1 MLVKFWG
8 INQGGGDGDG
18 SVNYLLNERVKQGT
32 AKVLKGDANLTKSL
46 LLSLTQKHK
55 ACVGCLSFEEPNID
69 ESLKYEL
76 MESFENALLTESMQ
90 NCYNILWVE
99 HTDKGRLELNFV
111 IPKIDLERQKAFNPY
126 YHKVDLKRIDTWQ
139 NVVNLKYTFTNPK
152 DLEKQQI
159 SNYHNTKTPQGKA
172 IFKNYKEL
180 DNYLYNA
187 VTQGLLNS
195 RAEIIELLQ
204 ASNYEITRQGKDYIS
219 VKLPNQQKAKRLK
232 GIIYDERFTEQRLI
246 EQELREYSQNKDT
259 SRERDT
265 REIST
270 APNTTPRATQSL
282 IQELRDLEQ
291 QLHRHI
297 EHKQRYYEKLH
308 QSTSKDPRE
317 PKEQLLRA
325 RDNQQEIQGN
335 YTRGFTRDKE
345 TNSQK
350 FNREPSQEILDT
362 NSNFYRGSSNHGII
376 DIALL
381 QYYNATNQRPIR
393 AFIQNEKI
401 KTENRE
407 NRTREQGARERE
419 QSFQGILPTA
429 QEREL
434 RESNVE
440 RTLKQATER
449 FNQRSRELTERER
462 DFAQRKEQR
471 NREFRERQKRAID
484 QARESYSRISK
495 TKQRLLEIRGRNLEL
510 ERELRNAIPN
520 AQHTISQISSFRESR
535 ESRIKASDTNLR
547 TERNHAQKR
556 FTEHVRADFTTRITE
571 RSNQRARDFT
581 SSIQRI
587 ENTIRYFRNN
597 AQARVRTILHNLY
610 ARTRDAINTI
620 KDIYRNAKERIR
632 DFFQRADE
640 RLSKRMEQETRELH
654 AKTTQLDRKIR
665 EHNQKIENERS
676 YSRGYGR

>member
-18 SVNYLLNERVKQGT
+18 SVNYLLNERVEQGT

-55 ACVGCLSFEEPNID
+55 ACVGCLSFEESNID

-90 NCYNILWVE
+90 NRYNILWVE

-187 VTQGLLNS
+187 VIQGLLNS

-204 ASNYEITRQGKDYIS
+204 ASNYEITRQCKDYIS

-265 REIST
+265 REIPT

-282 IQELRDLEQ
+282 IQEIRDLEQ

-297 EHKQRYYEKLH
+297 EYKQRYYKKLH

-317 PKEQLLRA
+317 PKEQLPRVRDSQQRTQQDYANETTRA
-325 RDNQQEIQGN
+325 R
-335 YTRGFTRDKE
+335 E
-345 TNSQK
+345 TNPQ
-350 FNREPSQEILDT
+350 EPSQEILT
-362 NSNFYRGSSNHGII
+362 NAINFHHGISHHGGNISRGILSNHSTQQG
-376 DIALL
+376 
-381 QYYNATNQRPIR
+381 QGIR
-393 AFIQNEKI
+393 AFTERSLSV
-401 KTENRE
+401 KTRNRP
-407 NRTREQGARERE
+407 TKQC
-419 QSFQGILPTA
+419 QSAKILPTNA
-429 QEREL
+429 DQEIR
-434 RESNVE
+434 RKNAE
-440 RTLKQATER
+440 RILKQATER

-462 DFAQRKEQR
+462 ELTQRKEQR
-471 NREFRERQKRAID
+471 NREFRERQKRVIN
-484 QARESYSRISK
+484 QTRESYSRISK

-520 AQHTISQISSFRESR
+520 AQHIISQISSFRESR
-535 ESRIKASDTNLR
+535 ESRIKASDANLR
-547 TERNHAQKR
+547 TERNLAQKR
-556 FTEHVRADFTTRITE
+556 FTDNVRTDFTTRITE
-571 RSNQRARDFT
+571 HSNQRARNFT

-587 ENTIRYFRNN
+587 ENTIRDFRNN
-597 AQARVRTILHNLY
+597 AQARVRTILHNLS

-640 RLSKRMEQETRELH
+640 RLSKRMEQETRDLH

-665 EHNQKIENERS
+665 EHNQKIDNERN
-676 YSRGYGR
+676 YSRGYGRYKD

>member
-69 ESLKYEL
+69 ENLKHEL
-76 MESFENALLTESMQ
+76 MESFEYVLLTESMQ
-90 NCYNILWVE
+90 NRYNILWVE

-111 IPKIDLERQKAFNPY
+111 IPRIDLITQKAFTPY
-126 YHKVDLKRIDTWQ
+126 YHSADITRIDIWKDYT
-139 NVVNLKYTFTNPK
+139 NLKHNFTNPK

-180 DNYLYNA
+180 DNYFYNA

-270 APNTTPRATQSL
+270 APNTTPRDTQSL

-297 EHKQRYYEKLH
+297 EYKQRYYEKLH

-317 PKEQLLRA
+317 PKEQLP
-325 RDNQQEIQGN
+325 RDRESQQRTQQD
-335 YTRGFTRDKE
+335 YTSEVDRFRE
-345 TNSQK
+345 TMLPK
-350 FNREPSQEILDT
+350 PSQEILT
-362 NSNFYRGSSNHGII
+362 NAPNFHHGSSHHGGNISRGI
-376 DIALL
+376 LSHYST
-381 QYYNATNQRPIR
+381 QQGQGIR
-393 AFIQNEKI
+393 AFTERSLSV
-401 KTENRE
+401 KTRNRPTKQ
-407 NRTREQGARERE
+407 R
-419 QSFQGILPTA
+419 QSAKILPTNA
-429 QEREL
+429 DQEIR
-434 RESNVE
+434 RKHAE
-440 RTLKQATER
+440 RMLKYATEC
-449 FNQRSRELTERER
+449 FNQRSRELAERER
-462 DFAQRKEQR
+462 DLTQRKEQR

-495 TKQRLLEIRGRNLEL
+495 TKQRLQELRDRNLEL

-520 AQHTISQISSFRESR
+520 AQHIISQISSFRESR
-535 ESRIKASDTNLR
+535 ESRIKASDANLR
-547 TERNHAQKR
+547 TERNLAQKR
-556 FTEHVRADFTTRITE
+556 FTEQVRTDFTTRITE

-587 ENTIRYFRNN
+587 ENTIREFRNN
-597 AQARVRTILHNLY
+597 DQTRARTILHNLY
-610 ARTRDAINTI
+610 ARTRDAINAI
-620 KDIYRNAKERIR
+620 KNIYRNAKERIR

-640 RLSKRMEQETRELH
+640 RFSKRMEQETRELH
-654 AKTTQLDRKIR
+654 TKTIQLDRKIR
-665 EHNQKIENERS
+665 EHNQKIDNERN
-676 YSRGYGR
+676 YGSKHLR

>member
-8 INQGGGDGDG
+8 TNQGGGDGDG
-18 SVNYLLNERVKQGT
+18 SVNYLLNERVEQGT

-90 NCYNILWVE
+90 NRYNILWVE
-99 HTDKGRLELNFV
+99 HTDKRRLELNFV

-139 NVVNLKYTFTNPK
+139 NIVNLKHAFTNPK

-159 SNYHNTKTPQGKA
+159 SNYHNTKTPQGKT
-172 IFKNYKEL
+172 IFENYKEL

-204 ASNYEITRQGKDYIS
+204 SSNYEITRQGKDYIS
-219 VKLPNQQKAKRLK
+219 VKLPNEPKAKRLK

-265 REIST
+265 REIPT
-270 APNTTPRATQSL
+270 APNTTPRATQSF

-297 EHKQRYYEKLH
+297 EYKQRYYEKLH
-308 QSTSKDPRE
+308 QSHSKDPRK
-317 PKEQLLRA
+317 PKEQLPRV
-325 RDNQQEIQGN
+325 RDNQQSTQQD
-335 YTRGFTRDKE
+335 YTNEVNRARE
-345 TNSQK
+345 TNPQ
-350 FNREPSQEILDT
+350 EPSQENLTNAPNFHYGANHHGGNISGDIL
-362 NSNFYRGSSNHGII
+362 SNHSTQQG
-376 DIALL
+376 
-381 QYYNATNQRPIR
+381 QGIR
-393 AFIQNEKI
+393 AFTERSLSVKTRNRPTKQRQS
-401 KTENRE
+401 TENLQPNADQEIRE
-407 NRTREQGARERE
+407 KHAER
-419 QSFQGILPTA
+419 I
-429 QEREL
+429 
-434 RESNVE
+434 
-440 RTLKQATER
+440 LKQATER

-462 DFAQRKEQR
+462 ELTTSKEQR
-471 NREFRERQKRAID
+471 DSEFRERQKRAIN

-495 TKQRLLEIRGRNLEL
+495 AKQGLREFRDRNLKL
-510 ERELRNAIPN
+510 ERELRNATSN
-520 AQHTISQISSFRESR
+520 TQRTTKEISILRNDR

-547 TERNHAQKR
+547 TGRNLAQKR
-556 FTEHVRADFTTRITE
+556 FTEHVQSDFTTRITE
-571 RSNQRARDFT
+571 RSNQRTRDFT

-587 ENTIRYFRNN
+587 ENTIREFRNN
-597 AQARVRTILHNLY
+597 AQERARTILHNLY
-610 ARTRDAINTI
+610 TRTRDAINAI

-654 AKTTQLDRKIR
+654 ARTQGLDQEIRK
-665 EHNQKIENERS
+665 HNQKINDERS
-676 YSRGYGR
+676 YGRGYGR

>member
-1 MLVKFWG
+1 
-8 INQGGGDGDG
+8 
-18 SVNYLLNERVKQGT
+18 
-32 AKVLKGDANLTKSL
+32 
-46 LLSLTQKHK
+46 
-55 ACVGCLSFEEPNID
+55 GCLSFEESNID

-76 MESFENALLTESMQ
+76 MESFENVLLTESMQ
-90 NCYNILWVE
+90 NRYNILWVE

-152 DLEKQQI
+152 DLKKQQI

-282 IQELRDLEQ
+282 IQKLRDLEQ

-297 EHKQRYYEKLH
+297 EHKQRYYERLH
-308 QSTSKDPRE
+308 QDDPSNPRDF
-317 PKEQLLRA
+317 KEQPPGA
-325 RDNQQEIQGN
+325 RESQQRTQQD
-335 YTRGFTRDKE
+335 YTSEVDRFRE
-345 TNSQK
+345 TMLPKSSQK
-350 FNREPSQEILDT
+350 ILTDALKFPYGVSR
-362 NSNFYRGSSNHGII
+362 NGSNINGGILPYHS
-376 DIALL
+376 AL
-381 QYYNATNQRPIR
+381 QKQGIR
-393 AFIQNEKI
+393 AF
-401 KTENRE
+401 TERKFATQTAD
-407 NRTREQGARERE
+407 RPTRQR
-419 QSFQGILPTA
+419 QSAKILPINTD
-429 QEREL
+429 QEI
-434 RESNVE
+434 RESNAE
-440 RTLKQATER
+440 RILKQATER
-449 FNQRSRELTERER
+449 FNQRNRELAERER
-462 DFAQRKEQR
+462 KLTASKEQQDS
-471 NREFRERQKRAID
+471 EFRERQKRVIN
-484 QARESYSRISK
+484 QARESYRRISNA
-495 TKQRLLEIRGRNLEL
+495 KQELRELRDRNLEL
-510 ERELRNAIPN
+510 ERELRNATSN
-520 AQHTISQISSFRESR
+520 TQYATKEISILRNDR
-535 ESRIKASDTNLR
+535 ESRITASDTNLR
-547 TERNHAQKR
+547 TERNLAQKR
-556 FTEHVRADFTTRITE
+556 FTEHVRTDFTTRITE
-571 RSNQRARDFT
+571 HSNQRARDFT

-587 ENTIRYFRNN
+587 ENTIRDFRNN
-597 AQARVRTILHNLY
+597 TQARVRTILHNIY
-610 ARTRDAINTI
+610 TRTRDAINAI

-632 DFFQRADE
+632 NFFQRADE

-654 AKTTQLDRKIR
+654 TKTTQLDRKIR
-665 EHNQKIENERS
+665 EHNQKIENKRS
-676 YSRGYGR
+676 YSRR

>member
-18 SVNYLLNERVKQGT
+18 SVNYLLNERVEQGT

-55 ACVGCLSFEEPNID
+55 ACVGCLSFEESNIN

-90 NCYNILWVE
+90 NRYNILWVE

-111 IPKIDLERQKAFNPY
+111 IPRIDLITQKAFTPY
-126 YHKVDLKRIDTWQ
+126 YHSADITRIDIWKDYA
-139 NVVNLKYTFTNPK
+139 NLKHAFTNPK

-270 APNTTPRATQSL
+270 DPNTTPRATQSL

-297 EHKQRYYEKLH
+297 EHKQRYYERLH
-308 QSTSKDPRE
+308 QADPSNPRK

-325 RDNQQEIQGN
+325 RENQQEIQGN

-350 FNREPSQEILDT
+350 FNREPSQENLTNAPNFHHGISHHGGNISGGIL
-362 NSNFYRGSSNHGII
+362 SNHSTKQG
-376 DIALL
+376 
-381 QYYNATNQRPIR
+381 QGIR
-393 AFIQNEKI
+393 AFTERSFSVKTRNRPTKQRQS
-401 KTENRE
+401 TENLQPNTDQEIRE
-407 NRTREQGARERE
+407 KHAERM
-419 QSFQGILPTA
+419 
-429 QEREL
+429 
-434 RESNVE
+434 
-440 RTLKQATER
+440 LKYATEC

-471 NREFRERQKRAID
+471 NREFRERQKRVID

-495 TKQRLLEIRGRNLEL
+495 TKQRLLEIRGRNIEL

-535 ESRIKASDTNLR
+535 ESRIESINANLR
-547 TERNHAQKR
+547 TERNLAQKR
-556 FTEHVRADFTTRITE
+556 FTDNVRTDFTTRITE
-571 RSNQRARDFT
+571 HSNQRARDFT

-587 ENTIRYFRNN
+587 ENTIRDFRNN

>member
-8 INQGGGDGDG
+8 IKQGGGDGDG
-18 SVNYLLNERVKQGT
+18 SVNYLLNERVEQGT
-32 AKVLKGDANLTKSL
+32 AKVLKGDSNLTKSL

-55 ACVGCLSFEEPNID
+55 ACVGCLSFEESNIN

-90 NCYNILWVE
+90 NRYNILWVE

-111 IPKIDLERQKAFNPY
+111 IPRIDLITQKAFTPY
-126 YHKVDLKRIDTWQ
+126 YHSADITRIDIWKDYI
-139 NVVNLKYTFTNPK
+139 NLKHVFTNPK
-152 DLEKQQI
+152 DLEKQHNMQC
-159 SNYHNTKTPQGKA
+159 HNTKTPQGKA

-232 GIIYDERFTEQRLI
+232 GFYYHETFRTIADIREQLSEARQRESQRERSNSHTTNDNHAEL
-246 EQELREYSQNKDT
+246 LRELENK
-259 SRERDT
+259 
-265 REIST
+265 
-270 APNTTPRATQSL
+270 
-282 IQELRDLEQ
+282 
-291 QLHRHI
+291 LHRHI
-297 EHKQRYYEKLH
+297 EYKQQYYKQLLEFN
-308 QSTSKDPRE
+308 SKEPRE
-317 PKEQLLRA
+317 PKEQLPRV
-325 RDNQQEIQGN
+325 RENQQEIQGN

-345 TNSQK
+345 TSSQQ
-350 FNREPSQEILDT
+350 FNREPSQENLNT
-362 NSNFYRGSSNHGII
+362 NPNFYRGSSNHGII
-376 DIALL
+376 DIDLS
-381 QYYNATNQRPIR
+381 QHYNTPNQRPIR

-407 NRTREQGARERE
+407 NRTREQGSRERE

-434 RESNVE
+434 RESNAE

-556 FTEHVRADFTTRITE
+556 FTEHVQSDFTTRITE
-571 RSNQRARDFT
+571 CSNQRARDFT
-581 SSIQRI
+581 SSMQRI
-587 ENTIRYFRNN
+587 ENTIRDFRNN
-597 AQARVRTILHNLY
+597 AQERARTILHNLY
-610 ARTRDAINTI
+610 ARTRDAINAI

-632 DFFQRADE
+632 NFFQRADE
-640 RLSKRMEQETRELH
+640 RLSRRMEQETRELH

-676 YSRGYGR
+676 YSRWYER

>member
-32 AKVLKGDANLTKSL
+32 ARVLKGDVNLTKSL

-90 NCYNILWVE
+90 NRYNILWVE

-111 IPKIDLERQKAFNPY
+111 IPKIDLEKQKTFNPY

-152 DLEKQQI
+152 DLEKQ
-159 SNYHNTKTPQGKA
+159 HNIQQHQTKNPQ
-172 IFKNYKEL
+172 NKEL
-180 DNYLYNA
+180 LATYEKLDKLIQDNLEK
-187 VTQGLLNS
+187 LFNS
-195 RAEIIELLQ
+195 RADIINFLKDNQCEV
-204 ASNYEITRQGKDYIS
+204 TRQGKDYIS
-219 VKLPNQQKAKRLK
+219 VKLPNEPKAKRLK
-232 GIIYDERFTEQRLI
+232 EFYYHETFRTIADIRNQLSEARQRESQRERSNSHTTNDNHAEL
-246 EQELREYSQNKDT
+246 LRELENK
-259 SRERDT
+259 
-265 REIST
+265 
-270 APNTTPRATQSL
+270 
-282 IQELRDLEQ
+282 
-291 QLHRHI
+291 LHRHI
-297 EHKQRYYEKLH
+297 EYKQRYYEKLH

-317 PKEQLLRA
+317 SKEQLLRV
-325 RDNQQEIQGN
+325 RENQQEIQGN

-350 FNREPSQEILDT
+350 FNREPSQEILNT

-376 DIALL
+376 DIALS

-401 KTENRE
+401 KTENRGI
-407 NRTREQGARERE
+407 RARE
-419 QSFQGILPTA
+419 QSIQGILPTA

-434 RESNVE
+434 RESNAE

-462 DFAQRKEQR
+462 KLTASKEQR
-471 NREFRERQKRAID
+471 DSKFRERQERVIN

-495 TKQRLLEIRGRNLEL
+495 TKQRLLEIRDRNLEL

-535 ESRIKASDTNLR
+535 ESRITARDTNLR

-556 FTEHVRADFTTRITE
+556 FTEHVRVDFTTRITE
-571 RSNQRARDFT
+571 RSNQRTRDFA

-587 ENTIRYFRNN
+587 ENTIRDFRNN

-654 AKTTQLDRKIR
+654 TKTTQLDRKIR
-665 EHNQKIENERS
+665 EHNQKIENERN

>member
-18 SVNYLLNERVKQGT
+18 SVNYLLNERVEQGT

-76 MESFENALLTESMQ
+76 MESFENALLTQEMQ
-90 NCYNILWVE
+90 GRYNILWVE

-232 GIIYDERFTEQRLI
+232 GFYYHETFRTIKDIREQLSEVRQRESQREYPNNQRDSDNHAEL
-246 EQELREYSQNKDT
+246 LRELENK
-259 SRERDT
+259 
-265 REIST
+265 
-270 APNTTPRATQSL
+270 
-282 IQELRDLEQ
+282 
-291 QLHRHI
+291 LHRHI
-297 EHKQRYYEKLH
+297 EYKQRYYEKLY
-308 QSTSKDPRE
+308 QSTSKDPRDL
-317 PKEQLLRA
+317 KEQPPKIRDSQQRTQQNHANETTRA
-325 RDNQQEIQGN
+325 R
-335 YTRGFTRDKE
+335 E
-345 TNSQK
+345 TNPQ
-350 FNREPSQEILDT
+350 EPSQEILT
-362 NSNFYRGSSNHGII
+362 NAPNFHHGISHHGGNISGGILSNHSTKQKQG
-376 DIALL
+376 
-381 QYYNATNQRPIR
+381 IR
-393 AFIQNEKI
+393 AFTERSFSVKTRNRPTKQRQS
-401 KTENRE
+401 TENLQPNTDQEIRGK
-407 NRTREQGARERE
+407 NAERM
-419 QSFQGILPTA
+419 
-429 QEREL
+429 
-434 RESNVE
+434 
-440 RTLKQATER
+440 LKYATEC
-449 FNQRSRELTERER
+449 FNQRSRELAERER
-462 DFAQRKEQR
+462 KLTASKEQR
-471 NREFRERQKRAID
+471 DSKFRERQKRVID

-495 TKQRLLEIRGRNLEL
+495 AKQELRELKDRNIKL
-510 ERELRNAIPN
+510 ERELRNATSN
-520 AQHTISQISSFRESR
+520 TQHATKEISILRNDR
-535 ESRIKASDTNLR
+535 ESRITASDTNLR

-556 FTEHVRADFTTRITE
+556 FTDNVRVDFTTRITE
-571 RSNQRARDFT
+571 CSNQRARDFT
-581 SSIQRI
+581 SSIQDTTD
-587 ENTIRYFRNN
+587 TIRELRNN
-597 AQARVRTILHNLY
+597 SQTRARTILHGIY
-610 ARTRDAINTI
+610 TRTRDTINAI
-620 KDIYRNAKERIR
+620 KDIYRDTNERIR
-632 DFFQRADE
+632 DFFQRTDE

-654 AKTTQLDRKIR
+654 TKTIQLDRKIR

-676 YSRGYGR
+676 YSRGYGL

>member
-69 ESLKYEL
+69 ENLKHEL
-76 MESFENALLTESMQ
+76 IESFENALLTESMQ
-90 NCYNILWVE
+90 NRYNILWVE

-219 VKLPNQQKAKRLK
+219 VKLPNEPKAKRLK
-232 GIIYDERFTEQRLI
+232 GIIYDERFTEQRLIEQELI

-270 APNTTPRATQSL
+270 ASNTTPRATQSL

-297 EHKQRYYEKLH
+297 KYKQRYYEKLH

-317 PKEQLLRA
+317 PKEQLPGA
-325 RDNQQEIQGN
+325 RESQQRIQQD
-335 YTRGFTRDKE
+335 YTSEVDRPRE
-345 TNSQK
+345 TNPQ
-350 FNREPSQEILDT
+350 EPSQEILT
-362 NSNFYRGSSNHGII
+362 
-376 DIALL
+376 
-381 QYYNATNQRPIR
+381 NATNFHHGISHHGGNISRGILSHHSTQQGQGIR
-393 AFIQNEKI
+393 AFTERSLSVKTRNRPTKQRQS
-401 KTENRE
+401 TEN
-407 NRTREQGARERE
+407 
-419 QSFQGILPTA
+419 
-429 QEREL
+429 L
-434 RESNVE
+434 RPNADQKISGKHAE

-449 FNQRSRELTERER
+449 FNQRNREL
-462 DFAQRKEQR
+462 A
-471 NREFRERQKRAID
+471 ERQKRAID

-510 ERELRNAIPN
+510 ERELRNTIPN

-535 ESRIKASDTNLR
+535 ESRIESINANLR
-547 TERNHAQKR
+547 TERNLAQKR
-556 FTEHVRADFTTRITE
+556 FTEQVRTDFTTRITE
-571 RSNQRARDFT
+571 RFNQRARDFT

-587 ENTIRYFRNN
+587 ENTIRDFRNN
-597 AQARVRTILHNLY
+597 AQARTRAILHNLY
-610 ARTRDAINTI
+610 ARTRDAINAI

-632 DFFQRADE
+632 DFFQRSDE

-654 AKTTQLDRKIR
+654 TKTTQLDRKIR
-665 EHNQKIENERS
+665 EHNQKIDDERS

>member
-8 INQGGGDGDG
+8 TNQGGDDGDG
-18 SVNYLLNERVKQGT
+18 SVNYLLNERVEQGT

-55 ACVGCLSFEEPNID
+55 ACVGCLSFEEPNIN

-90 NCYNILWVE
+90 NRYNILWVE

-152 DLEKQQI
+152 DLKKQQI

-259 SRERDT
+259 SRKRDT
-265 REIST
+265 REIPT

-282 IQELRDLEQ
+282 MQELRDLEQ

-297 EHKQRYYEKLH
+297 EYKQRYYKKLH

-317 PKEQLLRA
+317 PKEQLPGARESQQRTQQNHANKTTRA
-325 RDNQQEIQGN
+325 R
-335 YTRGFTRDKE
+335 E
-345 TNSQK
+345 TNPQK
-350 FNREPSQEILDT
+350 PNQKILT
-362 NSNFYRGSSNHGII
+362 NAPNFHHGSSHHGSNINGGI
-376 DIALL
+376 LPYHSAL
-381 QYYNATNQRPIR
+381 QKQGIRAFTERKFATQTANRPIR
-393 AFIQNEKI
+393 Q
-401 KTENRE
+401 R
-407 NRTREQGARERE
+407 
-419 QSFQGILPTA
+419 QSAKILPTNTD
-429 QEREL
+429 QEIR
-434 RESNVE
+434 RKNAE
-440 RTLKQATER
+440 RLLKQVAER

-462 DFAQRKEQR
+462 DFTQRKEQR

-495 TKQRLLEIRGRNLEL
+495 AKQGLRELKDRNLEL
-510 ERELRNAIPN
+510 ERELRNAIAN
-520 AQHTISQISSFRESR
+520 TQHIISQISSFRESR
-535 ESRIKASDTNLR
+535 ENRIKASDTNLR

-556 FTEHVRADFTTRITE
+556 FTEHVQSDFTTRITE

-587 ENTIRYFRNN
+587 ENTIRDFRNN
-597 AQARVRTILHNLY
+597 AQTRARTILHGIY
-610 ARTRDAINTI
+610 TRTRDTINAI

-632 DFFQRADE
+632 DFFQRANE
-640 RLSKRMEQETRELH
+640 RISKRMEQETRELH
-654 AKTTQLDRKIR
+654 TKTTQLDRKIR
-665 EHNQKIENERS
+665 EHNQKIENSRS
-676 YSRGYGR
+676 YGRGYGW

>member
-8 INQGGGDGDG
+8 TNQGGGDGDG

-55 ACVGCLSFEEPNID
+55 ACVGCLSFEESNID

-76 MESFENALLTESMQ
+76 MESFENALLTQEMQ
-90 NCYNILWVE
+90 GRYNILWVE

-111 IPKIDLERQKAFNPY
+111 IPKIELGRQKAFNPY

-152 DLEKQQI
+152 DLEKQHNIQH
-159 SNYHNTKTPQGKA
+159 HNTKIPHG
-172 IFKNYKEL
+172 KEL
-180 DNYLYNA
+180 LATYEKLDKLIQDNLGKLFY
-187 VTQGLLNS
+187 S
-195 RAEIIELLQ
+195 RDDIINFLKDNQCEV
-204 ASNYEITRQGKDYIS
+204 TRQGKDYIS
-219 VKLPNQQKAKRLK
+219 VKLPNEPKAKRLK
-232 GIIYDERFTEQRLI
+232 GFYYHETFRTITDIREQLSEVRQRESQREYPNSQRANNNHAEL
-246 EQELREYSQNKDT
+246 LRELENK
-259 SRERDT
+259 
-265 REIST
+265 
-270 APNTTPRATQSL
+270 
-282 IQELRDLEQ
+282 
-291 QLHRHI
+291 LHRHI
-297 EHKQRYYEKLH
+297 EYKQQYYKQLLEFN
-308 QSTSKDPRE
+308 SKEPRE
-317 PKEQLLRA
+317 PKEQLPRV
-325 RDNQQEIQGN
+325 RENQQEIQGN
-335 YTRGFTRDKE
+335 YTREFTRDKE
-345 TNSQK
+345 TSSQQ
-350 FNREPSQEILDT
+350 FNREPSQENLNT
-362 NSNFYRGSSNHGII
+362 NPNFYRGSSSHGII
-376 DIALL
+376 DIDSP
-381 QYYNATNQRPIR
+381 QHYNTPNQRPIR

-434 RESNVE
+434 RESNAE
-440 RTLKQATER
+440 RILKQATER
-449 FNQRSRELTERER
+449 FNQRNRELAERER
-462 DFAQRKEQR
+462 ELIASKEQQDS
-471 NREFRERQKRAID
+471 EFRERQERVIN

-495 TKQRLLEIRGRNLEL
+495 TKQRLLEIRGRDLEL

-520 AQHTISQISSFRESR
+520 AQHIISQISSFRESR
-535 ESRIKASDTNLR
+535 ESRIESINANLR
-547 TERNHAQKR
+547 TERNFAQKR
-556 FTEHVRADFTTRITE
+556 FTEHVRADFTARITE
-571 RSNQRARDFT
+571 HSNQRARDFT

-587 ENTIRYFRNN
+587 ENTIREFRNN

-610 ARTRDAINTI
+610 ARTRDAINAI
-620 KDIYRNAKERIR
+620 KNIYRNAKERIR

-640 RLSKRMEQETRELH
+640 RLSRRMEQETRDLH

-665 EHNQKIENERS
+665 EHNQKIENERN

>member
-8 INQGGGDGDG
+8 TNQGGGDGDG
-18 SVNYLLNERVKQGT
+18 SVNYLLNERVEQGT

-55 ACVGCLSFEEPNID
+55 ACVGCLSFEESNID

-76 MESFENALLTESMQ
+76 MESFENALLTQEMQ
-90 NCYNILWVE
+90 GRYNILWVE

-126 YHKVDLKRIDTWQ
+126 YHKVDLKRIDTWKDCI
-139 NVVNLKYTFTNPK
+139 NLKHNFTNPK

-297 EHKQRYYEKLH
+297 EYKQQYYKKLH
-308 QSTSKDPRE
+308 EFNSKDPRE
-317 PKEQLLRA
+317 PKEQLPRV
-325 RDNQQEIQGN
+325 RDSQQRTQQNHANET
-335 YTRGFTRDKE
+335 TRTRE
-345 TNSQK
+345 TNPQ
-350 FNREPSQEILDT
+350 EPSQEVLTNAPNFHHGISHHGGNISGGIL
-362 NSNFYRGSSNHGII
+362 SNHSTKQG
-376 DIALL
+376 
-381 QYYNATNQRPIR
+381 QGIR
-393 AFIQNEKI
+393 AFTERKLSVKTRNRPTKQRQS
-401 KTENRE
+401 TENLRPNADQE
-407 NRTREQGARERE
+407 IRGKHAERM
-419 QSFQGILPTA
+419 
-429 QEREL
+429 
-434 RESNVE
+434 
-440 RTLKQATER
+440 LKYATEC
-449 FNQRSRELTERER
+449 FNQRSRELAERER
-462 DFAQRKEQR
+462 KLTASKEQR
-471 NREFRERQKRAID
+471 NREFRERQKRAIE

-510 ERELRNAIPN
+510 ERELRNATSN
-520 AQHTISQISSFRESR
+520 TQHATKEISILRNDR
-535 ESRIKASDTNLR
+535 ESRITASDANLR
-547 TERNHAQKR
+547 TERNLAQKR
-556 FTEHVRADFTTRITE
+556 FTDNVRTDFTTRITE

-587 ENTIRYFRNN
+587 ENTIRNFRNN
-597 AQARVRTILHNLY
+597 AQERARTILHNLY
-610 ARTRDAINTI
+610 ARTRDAINAI
-620 KDIYRNAKERIR
+620 KNIYRNAKERIR
-632 DFFQRADE
+632 DFFQRTDE

>member
-8 INQGGGDGDG
+8 TNQGGGDGDG

-55 ACVGCLSFEEPNID
+55 ACVGCLSFEEPNIN

-76 MESFENALLTESMQ
+76 MESFENALLTENMQ
-90 NCYNILWVE
+90 NRYNILWVE

-126 YHKVDLKRIDTWQ
+126 YHKVDLKRIDTWKDCI
-139 NVVNLKYTFTNPK
+139 NLKHNFTNPK
-152 DLEKQQI
+152 DIEKQ
-159 SNYHNTKTPQGKA
+159 HNIQQHQTKNP
-172 IFKNYKEL
+172 KNKEL
-180 DNYLYNA
+180 LATYEKLDKLIQDNL
-187 VTQGLLNS
+187 GKLFNS
-195 RAEIIELLQ
+195 RADIINFLKDNQCEV
-204 ASNYEITRQGKDYIS
+204 TRQGKDYIS
-219 VKLPNQQKAKRLK
+219 VKFPNEPKAKRLK
-232 GIIYDERFTEQRLI
+232 GFYYHETFRTIKDIRNQLSEARQRESQRERSNSHTTNDNHAEL
-246 EQELREYSQNKDT
+246 LRELENK
-259 SRERDT
+259 
-265 REIST
+265 
-270 APNTTPRATQSL
+270 
-282 IQELRDLEQ
+282 
-291 QLHRHI
+291 LHRHI
-297 EHKQRYYEKLH
+297 EYKQRYYEKLH
-308 QSTSKDPRE
+308 QSTSKEPRE
-317 PKEQLLRA
+317 PKEQLPRV
-325 RDNQQEIQGN
+325 RENQQEIQGN
-335 YTRGFTRDKE
+335 YTREFTRDKE
-345 TNSQK
+345 TSSQQ
-350 FNREPSQEILDT
+350 FNREPSQENLDT
-362 NSNFYRGSSNHGII
+362 NSNFYRGSSNHGSVN
-376 DIALL
+376 IALS

-407 NRTREQGARERE
+407 IRARE
-419 QSFQGILPTA
+419 QSIQGILPTA

-434 RESNVE
+434 RESNAE

-449 FNQRSRELTERER
+449 FNQRNREL
-462 DFAQRKEQR
+462 A
-471 NREFRERQKRAID
+471 ERQERAID

-520 AQHTISQISSFRESR
+520 TQHTISQISSLRESR
-535 ESRIKASDTNLR
+535 ESRIESINANLR
-547 TERNHAQKR
+547 TERNLAQKR

-581 SSIQRI
+581 SSIQDTTD
-587 ENTIRYFRNN
+587 TIRELRNN
-597 AQARVRTILHNLY
+597 SQTRARTILHNLY
-610 ARTRDAINTI
+610 ARTKDTINAIRSFYT
-620 KDIYRNAKERIR
+620 NAKERIR

-640 RLSKRMEQETRELH
+640 PLSKRMEQETRELH

-665 EHNQKIENERS
+665 EHNQKIENERN

>member
-55 ACVGCLSFEEPNID
+55 ACVGCLSFEESNID

-76 MESFENALLTESMQ
+76 MESFENALLTQEMQ
-90 NCYNILWVE
+90 GRYNILWVE

-111 IPKIDLERQKAFNPY
+111 IPKIDLGRQKAFNPY

-152 DLEKQQI
+152 DTEKQQI

-232 GIIYDERFTEQRLI
+232 GIIYDERFTGQRLI

-308 QSTSKDPRE
+308 QSTSKEPRE
-317 PKEQLLRA
+317 LKEQLPRVRDSQQRTQQNHANETTRA
-325 RDNQQEIQGN
+325 R
-335 YTRGFTRDKE
+335 E
-345 TNSQK
+345 TNPQ
-350 FNREPSQEILDT
+350 EPSQEILT
-362 NSNFYRGSSNHGII
+362 
-376 DIALL
+376 
-381 QYYNATNQRPIR
+381 NATNFHHGISHHGGNISRGILSHYSTQQGQGIR
-393 AFIQNEKI
+393 AFTERSLSV
-401 KTENRE
+401 KTRNRPTKQ
-407 NRTREQGARERE
+407 R
-419 QSFQGILPTA
+419 QSAKILPTNA
-429 QEREL
+429 DQEIRGKHA
-434 RESNVE
+434 E
-440 RTLKQATER
+440 RMLKYATEC
-449 FNQRSRELTERER
+449 FNQRSRELAERER
-462 DFAQRKEQR
+462 ELTTSKEQKDS
-471 NREFRERQKRAID
+471 EFRERQKQAINH
-484 QARESYSRISK
+484 ARESYSRISK

-520 AQHTISQISSFRESR
+520 AQHIISQISSFRESR
-535 ESRIKASDTNLR
+535 ESRIESSDANLR
-547 TERNHAQKR
+547 TERNLAQKR

-587 ENTIRYFRNN
+587 ENTIREFRNN
-597 AQARVRTILHNLY
+597 AQERARTILHNLY
-610 ARTRDAINTI
+610 TRTRDAINAI

-632 DFFQRADE
+632 NFFQRADE

-654 AKTTQLDRKIR
+654 TKTTQLDRKIR
-665 EHNQKIENERS
+665 EYNQKIENERN

>member
-8 INQGGGDGDG
+8 TNQGGGDGDG
-18 SVNYLLNERVKQGT
+18 SVNYLLNERVERGT

-55 ACVGCLSFEEPNID
+55 ACVGCLSFEESNID

-90 NCYNILWVE
+90 NRYNILWVE

-126 YHKVDLKRIDTWQ
+126 YHKVDLKRIDTWKDCI
-139 NVVNLKYTFTNPK
+139 NLKHNFTNPK
-152 DLEKQQI
+152 DLEKQ
-159 SNYHNTKTPQGKA
+159 HNIQQHQTKNPQ
-172 IFKNYKEL
+172 NKEL
-180 DNYLYNA
+180 LATYEKLDKLIQDNL
-187 VTQGLLNS
+187 GKLFNS
-195 RAEIIELLQ
+195 RDDIINFLKDNQCEV
-204 ASNYEITRQGKDYIS
+204 TRQGKDYIS
-219 VKLPNQQKAKRLK
+219 VKLPNEPKAKRLK
-232 GIIYDERFTEQRLI
+232 GFYYHETFKTIADIREQLSEVRQRESQREYPNSQRANNNHAEL
-246 EQELREYSQNKDT
+246 LRELENKLH
-259 SRERDT
+259 ER
-265 REIST
+265 
-270 APNTTPRATQSL
+270 
-282 IQELRDLEQ
+282 
-291 QLHRHI
+291 I
-297 EHKQRYYEKLH
+297 EHKQRYYERLH
-308 QSTSKDPRE
+308 QADPSNPRDL
-317 PKEQLLRA
+317 KEQPP
-325 RDNQQEIQGN
+325 RDRENQQEIQGN

-345 TNSQK
+345 TNSQ
-350 FNREPSQEILDT
+350 EPSQEILT
-362 NSNFYRGSSNHGII
+362 
-376 DIALL
+376 
-381 QYYNATNQRPIR
+381 NATNFHHGISHHGGNISGGILSHHSTQQGQGIR
-393 AFIQNEKI
+393 AFTERSLSVKTRNRPTKQRQS
-401 KTENRE
+401 TENLQPNTDQEIRE
-407 NRTREQGARERE
+407 KHAERM
-419 QSFQGILPTA
+419 
-429 QEREL
+429 
-434 RESNVE
+434 
-440 RTLKQATER
+440 LKYATEC
-449 FNQRSRELTERER
+449 FNQRNRELTERER

-520 AQHTISQISSFRESR
+520 AQHIISQISSFRESR
-535 ESRIKASDTNLR
+535 ESRIESINANLR
-547 TERNHAQKR
+547 TERSLAQKR
-556 FTEHVRADFTTRITE
+556 FTDNVRTDFTTRITE
-571 RSNQRARDFT
+571 HSNQRARDFT

-587 ENTIRYFRNN
+587 ENTIRDFRNN

>member
-18 SVNYLLNERVKQGT
+18 SVNYLLNERVEQGT

-55 ACVGCLSFEEPNID
+55 ACVGCLSFEESNID

-76 MESFENALLTESMQ
+76 MESFENALLTQEMQ
-90 NCYNILWVE
+90 NRYNILWVE

-111 IPKIDLERQKAFNPY
+111 IPKIDLGKQKAFNPY

-232 GIIYDERFTEQRLI
+232 GIIHDERFTEQRLI

-317 PKEQLLRA
+317 PKEQLPKIRDSQQRTQQNHANETTRA
-325 RDNQQEIQGN
+325 R
-335 YTRGFTRDKE
+335 E
-345 TNSQK
+345 TYPQ
-350 FNREPSQEILDT
+350 EPSQENLNT
-362 NSNFYRGSSNHGII
+362 NSNFYRGSSNHGGNISGGI
-376 DIALL
+376 LSNHSTK
-381 QYYNATNQRPIR
+381 QGQGIR
-393 AFIQNEKI
+393 AFTERSFSVKTRNRPTKQRQS
-401 KTENRE
+401 TENLQPNTDQEIRE
-407 NRTREQGARERE
+407 KHAERM
-419 QSFQGILPTA
+419 
-429 QEREL
+429 
-434 RESNVE
+434 
-440 RTLKQATER
+440 LKYATER
-449 FNQRSRELTERER
+449 FNQRNRELTERER

-471 NREFRERQKRAID
+471 NREFRERQKRVID

-495 TKQRLLEIRGRNLEL
+495 TKQRLLEIRGRNIEL

-535 ESRIKASDTNLR
+535 ESRIESINANLR
-547 TERNHAQKR
+547 TERNLAQKR
-556 FTEHVRADFTTRITE
+556 FTDNVRTDFTTRITE
-571 RSNQRARDFT
+571 HSNQRARDFT

-587 ENTIRYFRNN
+587 ENTIRDFRNN

-654 AKTTQLDRKIR
+654 TKTTQLDRKIR
-665 EHNQKIENERS
+665 EHFIQLARKTPSFRAEM
-676 YSRGYGR
+676 

>member
-8 INQGGGDGDG
+8 TNQGGGDGDG
-18 SVNYLLNERVKQGT
+18 SVNYLLNERVEQGT

-55 ACVGCLSFEEPNID
+55 ACVGCLSFEESNID

-90 NCYNILWVE
+90 NRYNILWVE

-111 IPKIDLERQKAFNPY
+111 IPRIDLITQKAFTPY
-126 YHKVDLKRIDTWQ
+126 YHSADITRIDIWKDYI
-139 NVVNLKYTFTNPK
+139 NLKHVFTNPK
-152 DLEKQQI
+152 DLEKQHNMQC
-159 SNYHNTKTPQGKA
+159 HNTKTPQGK
-172 IFKNYKEL
+172 EL
-180 DNYLYNA
+180 LATYEKLDKLIQDNL
-187 VTQGLLNS
+187 GKLFNS
-195 RAEIIELLQ
+195 RDDIINFLKDNQCEV
-204 ASNYEITRQGKDYIS
+204 TRQGKDYIS
-219 VKLPNQQKAKRLK
+219 VKLPNEPKAKRLK
-232 GIIYDERFTEQRLI
+232 GFYYHETFRTIADIRNQLSEARQREIQRERPNNQRDSDNHAEL
-246 EQELREYSQNKDT
+246 LRELENK
-259 SRERDT
+259 
-265 REIST
+265 
-270 APNTTPRATQSL
+270 
-282 IQELRDLEQ
+282 
-291 QLHRHI
+291 LHRHI
-297 EHKQRYYEKLH
+297 EYKQRYYEKLH

-317 PKEQLLRA
+317 PKEQLLGA
-325 RDNQQEIQGN
+325 RESQQEIQGN

-350 FNREPSQEILDT
+350 FNRESSQENLDT
-362 NSNFYRGSSNHGII
+362 NSNFYRGSSNHGSVN
-376 DIALL
+376 IALS
-381 QYYNATNQRPIR
+381 QYYNATKQRPIR

-401 KTENRE
+401 KTKNRE

-434 RESNVE
+434 RESNAE

-520 AQHTISQISSFRESR
+520 AQHIISQISSFRESR

-556 FTEHVRADFTTRITE
+556 FTDNVRTDFTTRITE
-571 RSNQRARDFT
+571 HSNQRARDFT
-581 SSIQRI
+581 RSIQRI
-587 ENTIRYFRNN
+587 ENTIRDFRNN

-620 KDIYRNAKERIR
+620 KDIYRNEKERIR

-640 RLSKRMEQETRELH
+640 RLSKRMEQETRELY

-665 EHNQKIENERS
+665 EHNQRIENSRS
-676 YSRGYGR
+676 YGGKHLR

>member
-18 SVNYLLNERVKQGT
+18 SVNYLLNERVEQGT

-55 ACVGCLSFEEPNID
+55 ACVGCLSFEESNID

-90 NCYNILWVE
+90 NRYNILWVE

-111 IPKIDLERQKAFNPY
+111 IPRIDLITQKAFTPY
-126 YHKVDLKRIDTWQ
+126 YHSADITRIDIWKDYI
-139 NVVNLKYTFTNPK
+139 NLKHVFTNPK
-152 DLEKQQI
+152 DLEKQHNMQC
-159 SNYHNTKTPQGKA
+159 HNTKTPQGK
-172 IFKNYKEL
+172 EL
-180 DNYLYNA
+180 LATYEKLDKLIQDNL
-187 VTQGLLNS
+187 GKLFNS
-195 RAEIIELLQ
+195 RDDIINFLKDNQCEV
-204 ASNYEITRQGKDYIS
+204 TRQGKDYIS
-219 VKLPNQQKAKRLK
+219 VKLPNEPKAKRLK
-232 GIIYDERFTEQRLI
+232 GFYYHETFRTIKDIREQLSEVRQRESQRERSNYQRDSDNHAEL
-246 EQELREYSQNKDT
+246 LRELENK
-259 SRERDT
+259 
-265 REIST
+265 
-270 APNTTPRATQSL
+270 
-282 IQELRDLEQ
+282 
-291 QLHRHI
+291 LHRHI
-297 EHKQRYYEKLH
+297 EYKQQYYKQLLEFN
-308 QSTSKDPRE
+308 SKEPRE
-317 PKEQLLRA
+317 PKEQLPKI
-325 RDNQQEIQGN
+325 RDSQQEIQGN
-335 YTRGFTRDKE
+335 YTREFTRDKE
-345 TNSQK
+345 TSSQQ
-350 FNREPSQEILDT
+350 FNREPSQENLNT
-362 NSNFYRGSSNHGII
+362 NPNFYRGSSNHGII
-376 DIALL
+376 DIDLS
-381 QYYNATNQRPIR
+381 QHYNTPNQRPIR

-434 RESNVE
+434 RESNAE

-520 AQHTISQISSFRESR
+520 AQHIISQISSFRESR
-535 ESRIKASDTNLR
+535 ESRIESINANLR
-547 TERNHAQKR
+547 TERSLAQKR
-556 FTEHVRADFTTRITE
+556 FTDNVRTDFTTRITE
-571 RSNQRARDFT
+571 HSNQRARDFT

-587 ENTIRYFRNN
+587 ENTIRDFRNN

-665 EHNQKIENERS
+665 EHNQKIENSRS
-676 YSRGYGR
+676 YGSKHLR